1 MPKSTLFANIPRQ
14 VWALGWVSL
23 FTDISSE
30 AIISVLPLF
39 LTTTL
44 GASVTTVGLI
54 EGIAEATAS
63 VLKVFSGAISDYWGQ
78 RKSLAVLGYGLSTFV
93 KPLFAIASSPS
104 WVLLARFADRTGK
117 GIRAA
122 PRDALVADVTDASN
136 RGAAYGLRQSLDTI
150 GALLGPLLAMVVLD
164 RSPQNFRLVFWLAVI
179 PGIIAVMF
187 LVFGVREPRQQ
198 QNQRRV
204 NPLNRSALSSL
215 GSNYWWLLLAVLIFN
230 LGNSSDAFLLLKAQ
244 QVGIPAAFVPL
255 TLVVQNLTYAL
266 FAYPLGRLS
275 DRISRRQLLISG
287 WLIYALVYGSLALV
301 DRAPQFWILLA
312 VYGVH
317 LAMTQGTITALVA
330 DLVPANLRGTAF
342 GFLNLAV
349 GVALFP
355 ASLLAGL
362 LWQQFGSEVAFAVS
376 SGLALLAICLLAIVS
391 QNKDRSSQI

>member
-1 MPKSTLFANIPRQ
+1 MPKPKLFTNIPRQ

-78 RKSLAVLGYGLSTFV
+78 RKSLAILGYGLSTVV

-104 WVLLARFADRTGK
+104 WVLRARFADRTGK
-117 GIRAA
+117 GIRVA

-150 GALLGPLLAMVVLD
+150 GALLGPLLAMAVLD

-179 PGIIAVMF
+179 PGMIAVMF
-187 LVFGVREPRQQ
+187 LVFGVKEPRQQ
-198 QNQRRV
+198 QNQSRV
-204 NPLNRSALSSL
+204 NPLNRAALSNL
-215 GSNYWWLLLAVLIFN
+215 GASYWWLLLAVLISN

-244 QVGIPAAFVPL
+244 QVGIPAPFVPL

-275 DRISRRQLLISG
+275 DRISRRQLLIGG
-287 WLIYALVYGSLALV
+287 WLIYALVYGSLAFSE
-301 DRAPQFWILLA
+301 RAPQFWGLLA
-312 VYGVH
+312 VYGLH

-349 GVALFP
+349 GIALFP
-355 ASLLAGL
+355 ASLLTGL
-362 LWQQFGSEVAFAVS
+362 LWQQFGSGVAFGIS
-376 SGLALLAICLLAIVS
+376 SGLALIAICLLAVVS
-391 QNKDRSSQI
+391 HDRD

>member
-1 MPKSTLFANIPRQ
+1 MPKTKLFPNIPRQ

-117 GIRAA
+117 GIRVA

-150 GALLGPLLAMVVLD
+150 GALLGPLLAMAVLD

-198 QNQRRV
+198 QNQARV
-204 NPLNRSALSSL
+204 NPLNRAALSSL
-215 GSNYWWLLLAVLIFN
+215 GGNYWWLLLAVLIFN

-244 QVGIPAAFVPL
+244 QVGISAPFIPL

-275 DRISRRQLLISG
+275 DRIDRRQLLIGG

-301 DRAPQFWILLA
+301 DRSPQFWGLLA
-312 VYGVH
+312 LYGVH
-317 LAMTQGTITALVA
+317 LAMTQGTITAIVA

-349 GVALFP
+349 GIALFP

-362 LWQQFGSEVAFAVS
+362 LWEKFGSGVAFGIS
-376 SGLALLAICLLAIVS
+376 SGLALIAICLLTVVS
-391 QNKDRSSQI
+391 QNKERSRQL

>member
-1 MPKSTLFANIPRQ
+1 MPKPKLFANIPRQ

-39 LTTTL
+39 LTNTL

-104 WVLLARFADRTGK
+104 WVLLARFADRIGK

-150 GALLGPLLAMVVLD
+150 GALLGPLLAIVVLD

-198 QNQRRV
+198 QNQQRV

-244 QVGIPAAFVPL
+244 QVGIPAAFV
-255 TLVVQNLTYAL
+255 QI
-266 FAYPLGRLS
+266 GR
-275 DRISRRQLLISG
+275 
-287 WLIYALVYGSLALV
+287 AHV
-301 DRAPQFWILLA
+301 
-312 VYGVH
+312 
-317 LAMTQGTITALVA
+317 
-330 DLVPANLRGTAF
+330 
-342 GFLNLAV
+342 
-349 GVALFP
+349 
-355 ASLLAGL
+355 
-362 LWQQFGSEVAFAVS
+362 
-376 SGLALLAICLLAIVS
+376 
-391 QNKDRSSQI
+391 

>member
-104 WVLLARFADRTGK
+104 WVLLARFADRAGK

-187 LVFGVREPRQQ
+187 LVFGVKEPRQQ
-198 QNQRRV
+198 QNQQRV

-244 QVGIPAAFVPL
+244 QVGIPAAFIPL

-275 DRISRRQLLISG
+275 DRISRRQLLIGG
-287 WLIYALVYGSLALV
+287 WLIYALVYGGLALV
-301 DRAPQFWILLA
+301 DRAPQFWGLLA

-362 LWQQFGSEVAFAVS
+362 LWQQLGSGVAFAVS
-376 SGLALLAICLLAIVS
+376 SGLALIAICLLAIVS

>member
-1 MPKSTLFANIPRQ
+1 MPKTKLFPNIPRQ

-63 VLKVFSGAISDYWGQ
+63 ILKVFSGAISDYWGQ
-78 RKSLAVLGYGLSTFV
+78 RKNLAVLGYGLSTLV

-117 GIRAA
+117 GIRVA

-164 RSPQNFRLVFWLAVI
+164 RSPQNFRLVFWIAVI

-187 LVFGVREPRQQ
+187 LVLGVREPRQQ
-198 QNQRRV
+198 QSQARV
-204 NPLNRSALSSL
+204 NPLNRAALSSL
-215 GSNYWWLLLAVLIFN
+215 GGNYWWLLLAVLIFN

-244 QVGIPAAFVPL
+244 QVGISAPFIPL
-255 TLVVQNLTYAL
+255 TLVLQNLTYAL

-275 DRISRRQLLISG
+275 DRVSRHQLLIGG

-301 DRAPQFWILLA
+301 DRAPQFWGLLA
-312 VYGVH
+312 LYGVH
-317 LAMTQGTITALVA
+317 LAMTQGTTAALVA

-355 ASLLAGL
+355 ASLLTGL
-362 LWQQFGSEVAFAVS
+362 LWQQFGSGVAFGIS
-376 SGLALLAICLLAIVS
+376 SGLALIAICLWAIVS
-391 QNKDRSSQI
+391 QHKDRSRQI

>member
-1 MPKSTLFANIPRQ
+1 MPKPKLFPNIPRQ

-63 VLKVFSGAISDYWGQ
+63 ILKVFSGAISDYWGQ

-136 RGAAYGLRQSLDTI
+136 RGAAYGLRQSLDTV
-150 GALLGPLLAMVVLD
+150 GALLGPLLAMIVLD

-179 PGIIAVMF
+179 PGMIAVMF
-187 LVFGVREPRQQ
+187 LVFGVTEPRQQ
-198 QNQRRV
+198 QNQQRV

-244 QVGIPAAFVPL
+244 QVGIPAAFIPL

-287 WLIYALVYGSLALV
+287 WLIYALVYGGLALV

-349 GVALFP
+349 GLALFP

-362 LWQQFGSEVAFAVS
+362 LWQQFGAGVAFAVS
-376 SGLALLAICLLAIVS
+376 SGLAVIAICLLAIVS
-391 QNKDRSSQI
+391 QKKDRSSQI

>member
-1 MPKSTLFANIPRQ
+1 MPKPKLFANIPRQ

-63 VLKVFSGAISDYWGQ
+63 ILKVFSGAISDYWGQ
-78 RKSLAVLGYGLSTFV
+78 RKSLAVLGYGLSTLV

-150 GALLGPLLAMVVLD
+150 GALLGPLLAMLVLD

-187 LVFGVREPRQQ
+187 LVFGVKEPRQQ
-198 QNQRRV
+198 QNQQRV

-244 QVGIPAAFVPL
+244 QVGIPAAFIPL

-275 DRISRRQLLISG
+275 DRISRRQLLIGG
-287 WLIYALVYGSLALV
+287 WLIYALVYGGLALT

-391 QNKDRSSQI
+391 QYQDRSR